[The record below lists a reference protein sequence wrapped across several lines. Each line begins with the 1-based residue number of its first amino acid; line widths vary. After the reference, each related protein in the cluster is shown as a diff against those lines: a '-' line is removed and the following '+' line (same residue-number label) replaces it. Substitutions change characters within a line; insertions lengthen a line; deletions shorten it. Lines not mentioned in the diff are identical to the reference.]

1 MSIYLR
7 KNDYIKKIGLNI
19 RAIRKSKQL
28 TMIELSK
35 KARIRYIQL
44 SRIERGLINTS
55 VSHIYVLAKALDV
68 DIKEIMEK
76 K

>member
-1 MSIYLR
+1 VSTYLR

-19 RAIRKSKQL
+19 RSIRRSKQL